1 MKKFLVSA
9 IAGSFLFADNFI
21 NLKITNNTIMPE
33 AQIRIS
39 LTQPIYARG
48 GALINDKKDNFYYV
62 GLKTEGEM
70 IGTDVP
76 VNFGL
81 FVDYVYVKDNS
92 ALPIGVS
99 ADSYLKNFSMPVFV
113 RGEFEY
119 APKILS
125 FKNADKFLKVQVE
138 AGIRFIENGEV
149 FAGYRNISFDSN
161 YNSSFY
167 GGVGFVF

>member
-1 MKKFLVSA
+1 MKKLLMSTLV
-9 IAGSFLFADNFI
+9 GSMLFAESFI

-33 AQIRIS
+33 AQVQIS
-39 LTQPIYARG
+39 TTEPIYARG
-48 GALINDKKDNFYYV
+48 GVLINDKKDNFYYV

-99 ADSYLKNFSMPVFV
+99 ASSYLKNFSVPVFV

-125 FKNADKFLKVQVE
+125 FENADKFSKVQIE

>member
-1 MKKFLVSA
+1 
-9 IAGSFLFADNFI
+9 
-21 NLKITNNTIMPE
+21 
-33 AQIRIS
+33 
-39 LTQPIYARG
+39 
-48 GALINDKKDNFYYV
+48 
-62 GLKTEGEM
+62 M

-81 FVDYVYVKDNS
+81 FVDYVYVKNNS

-99 ADSYLKNFSMPVFV
+99 ASSYLKDFSVPVFI

-125 FKNADKFLKVQVE
+125 FENADKFSKVQVE